1 MKYLKNFNEN
11 QSDILYEEISDID
24 YSNRINRHGDDIEF
38 SPDFRSKLVDQA
50 GVMDITT
57 VGPYIRDLYLTNH
70 NALFIVYLCLYL
82 CWNEV

>member
-57 VGPYIRDLYLTNH
+57 VGPYIRDLYLTN
-70 NALFIVYLCLYL
+70 FQ
-82 CWNEV
+82 